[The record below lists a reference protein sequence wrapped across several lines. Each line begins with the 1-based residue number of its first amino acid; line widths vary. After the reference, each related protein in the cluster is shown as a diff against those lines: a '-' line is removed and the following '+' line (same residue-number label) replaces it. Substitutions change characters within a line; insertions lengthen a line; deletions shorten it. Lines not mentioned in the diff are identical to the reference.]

1 LFVRDGANTQYAT
14 GTSFLVS
21 VYSDLLSRYKQYLQ
35 CGDQTY
41 EPSILIAFAKQQV
54 HIHIIIFQVL
64 QNI

>member
-1 LFVRDGANTQYAT
+1 MFVRDGANTQYAT